1 MRVPDPL
8 SSDVVARLRTDPT
21 AALAAALILA
31 GAFPD
36 LVAWAMRAL
45 SGEARCAEKANGES
59 VRAKKASHANP
70 REAAKGHDQA
80 LLGLMR
86 LNPGASLSEII
97 RLNGRPRNSTAL
109 SLERLEEA
117 GLVEHVGRGKWSVV
131 DLDLIEAPAPKP
143 AGWLAPLSGAHVAKH
158 AADGRVRGELA
169 APAGA

>member
-1 MRVPDPL
+1 MLMPDPL
-8 SSDVVARLRTDPT
+8 ASDVVARLRTDPT

-31 GAFPD
+31 GSFPD
-36 LVAWAMRAL
+36 LVQWALRAF
-45 SGEARCAEKANGES
+45 GGQARCAGKANGES
-59 VRAKKASHANP
+59 TRATKASHANP

-80 LLGLMR
+80 LLELMR
-86 LNPGASLSEII
+86 VNPGASLAEII

-117 GLVEHVGRGKWSVV
+117 GLVEHAGRGKWSVV
-131 DLDLIEAPAPKP
+131 DPDLLEAPAPKP

-169 APAGA
+169 AP